1 MLILI
6 VAGGPDKGRTYELA
20 QGDEVILGREGDQVS
35 LSDHKVSRKHA
46 RLWAEGGRWYVEDLE
61 SKHGSFRNHERIT
74 SQAPLADGDYLQI
87 GNTVLVLARM
97 DALTGVSERAA
108 LLAPAGVHPRLSS
121 RTRRTLLVGGAFA
134 TAALLALVGTGVTLQ
149 WQALNQQSQQAQDV
163 AALKQTNDKLLAT
176 NAELRG
182 HIDDRLALTEQRQ
195 RAVAQGI
202 VTQLEPGMTA
212 LTQGLA
218 ESSQAQAALS
228 NSLKQRDAETRML
241 IAALDAKAREDQR
254 VLEEVAALR
263 ATASATDTTL
273 RAIAHDLKHLPAGI
287 STNLAARLD
296 EALHTIREDPSQE
309 RVVSQLGIALAK
321 DGEATRR
328 LLTRVLGVL
337 EEQPD
342 AAAIAAALREE
353 MAADHQRIARTAEQ
367 LALRLAV
374 DGEQA
379 AAADLQLAQIVRDT
393 LQQNAAESD
402 ELIQRVLARL
412 DTLEQQQPD
421 AKALADQL
429 REQLAADTAGLQRS
443 MDRVLAELA
452 DSPKHDQLIAD
463 IQTVIRHDGRHAEA
477 ALTRVLDRLDDAP
490 DGKQLA
496 DTLRLA
502 MAKESDQAYA
512 MLQRVLDEL
521 EKRPTA
527 EQFASWTAEQRDAN
541 AKAVALLNQSMTK
554 LFEQRDFAGE
564 LAQLRK
570 IVEEQPAE
578 IQQLSKAVLARLDA
592 AKSAEQQDQSQVLAA
607 IADLKDALPPD
618 VSEPLQQA
626 IAKLDRQLTQ
636 QQLAAAIERA
646 AERVATAENQ
656 AVADRL
662 KTIEARLDAAPNADD
677 LKALSAGLTQQVT
690 TLVADTTQTQA
701 LRELRDEVRQLAE
714 DHTNDPLVERVLAT
728 VEQQRDTEA
737 KLAEVMAVLRE
748 QPEAS
753 ETRLKSV
760 LAAVNAASADQTRRM
775 LEEML
780 AELSKTMPTDESITA
795 TVRREVRDA
804 QLLVQANREAMAD
817 ALLIEAGP
825 TRPDLTRPNTA
836 ASNTPRPRP
845 TAEPRLSRTER
856 AYRNA
861 FISGR
866 TIQLK
871 SVLVDPSQP
880 DKTSIMIPLDPAQA
894 RAAGFTDWREWYHAD
909 LEAQRTRLA
918 KRLEQNRAA
927 PAASANIIQLPDGD
941 PNVLQQDTPTD

>member
-20 QGDEVILGREGDQVS
+20 PGDEVVLGREGDQVS
-35 LSDHKVSRKHA
+35 LSDHKVSRHHA
-46 RLWAEGGRWYVEDLE
+46 RLWAEGGRWYIEDLD

-74 SQAPLADGDYLQI
+74 SRAPLADGDYLQI

-97 DALTGVSERAA
+97 DALTGASERAA
-108 LLAPAGVHPRLSS
+108 LLAPTAAQPRLSP
-121 RTRRTLLVGGAFA
+121 RARRGLLVGGAFT
-134 TAALLALVGTGVTLQ
+134 TAALLALVGTGVALQ
-149 WQALNQQSQQAQDV
+149 YQTLNQQTQQAQDV
-163 AALKQTNDKLLAT
+163 AALKQTNDQLLAT

-182 HIDDRLALTEQRQ
+182 HIDERLALTEKRQ
-195 RAVAQGI
+195 QAVAQGI

-212 LTQGLA
+212 LTQGLT
-218 ESSQAQAALS
+218 ESTEAQAALS
-228 NSLKQRDAETRML
+228 DSLKQRDRETRML

-254 VLEEVAALR
+254 VLEQVAALR

-273 RAIAHDLKHLPAGI
+273 RAIAHDIKHLPAGI
-287 STNLAARLD
+287 STGLATRLD
-296 EALHTIREDPSQE
+296 EALNTIRQDPSEQ

-342 AAAIAAALREE
+342 AAAIAAALRQEI
-353 MAADHQRIARTAEQ
+353 AADHQRIARTAEQ
-367 LALRLAV
+367 LAARLAL
-374 DGEQA
+374 DNEHA
-379 AAADLQLAQIVRDT
+379 AAADLQVAQIVRTT
-393 LQQNAAESD
+393 LRENAAQSD
-402 ELIQRVLARL
+402 NLIQQVLARL
-412 DTLEQQQPD
+412 DTLQQQPD
-421 AKALADQL
+421 AKALANQL
-429 REQLAADTAGLQRS
+429 REQLAADTADLKRT

-452 DSPKHDQLIAD
+452 AAPKHDQLIAD
-463 IQTVIRHDGRHAEA
+463 IQAVIRHDGRHAEA
-477 ALTRVLDRLDDAP
+477 ALTRVLDRLDEAP
-490 DGKQLA
+490 DGQQLA

-512 MLQRVLDEL
+512 MLRRVLDEL

-554 LFEQRDFAGE
+554 LLEQRDFAGE
-564 LAQLRK
+564 LAQLRQV
-570 IVEEQPAE
+570 VEQQPAE
-578 IQQLSKAVLARLDA
+578 IQQFSKAVLARLDA
-592 AKSAEQQDQSQVLAA
+592 EKDAEDQDRAQVLAA

-662 KTIEARLDAAPNADD
+662 KAIETRLDAAPDADD
-677 LKALSAGLTQQVT
+677 LEALAAGLTQQVT
-690 TLVADTTQTQA
+690 TLVADTTQTLA
-701 LRELRDEVRQLAE
+701 LRELRDEVRKLAQ
-714 DHTNDPLVERVLAT
+714 DHADDPLVKRVLAT
-728 VEQQRDTEA
+728 VEQQRDIEA
-737 KLAEVMAVLRE
+737 KLTEVMAVLRE
-748 QPEAS
+748 QPDAS

-780 AELSKTMPTDESITA
+780 ADLSKTLPTDASITA

-825 TRPDLTRPNTA
+825 TPTRPTTA
-836 ASNTPRPRP
+836 QPRP
-845 TAEPRLSRTER
+845 AAQPRLSRTER
-856 AYRNA
+856 AYFNA
-861 FISGR
+861 FRSGR
-866 TIQLK
+866 TVQLK

-880 DKTSIMIPLDPAQA
+880 DKTSIMITLDPAEA

-918 KRLEQNRAA
+918 RRLQENRNRPTQN
-927 PAASANIIQLPDGD
+927 ANIIQLPDGD
-941 PNVLQQDTPTD
+941 PNILQQERPND